1 MNSRTIYKRLTRWN
15 YVGLA
20 KKIYRLVR
28 LEPIEFNLE
37 DILNLIYDTYEQTKD
52 DNLAYLYVEIAKN
65 GFITHKN

>member
-65 GFITHKN
+65 GFITQKN